1 MRLKNLE
8 INGFKSFS
16 RKTVL
21 EFQNP
26 IVSIVG
32 PNGSGKSNVVEALRF
47 VLGEQSI
54 KSMRGSLGSD
64 LIFKGSKNLP
74 KSSRAVVAIYF
85 DNSDKIFKLS
95 NETGENIN
103 LNYDVISISR
113 EVYPDGLNKYILNG
127 SEVRL
132 KDINNLLSSVNIGSS
147 GHQIISQG
155 EADRILNA
163 SPRDRREMV
172 EDALGLKIY
181 QYKIKEAGRKLERTT
196 DNMKEVSLLRRE
208 NAPHLNFLRK
218 QVDKFE
224 KAKEMQITLLSL
236 YKEYFK
242 KEDIYLEKERSS
254 LLLERNKISSELKS
268 VKEKISEVDVVDKKE
283 ENKNEEELK
292 ILEKKIG
299 EIHGIKNEIEHKLG
313 RLEGMMEMEEHRKEK
328 MPEVVIK
335 NSGEIKEI
343 FDEISSEI
351 EGAIV
356 EDNIAEVKIILLRIK
371 DILKRF
377 REQGENNKELSF
389 SSEINNLKNN
399 QQEILVEME
408 DNIAEVKIILLRI
421 RNILKE
427 FSGNIISSGP
437 WFSGSLS
444 RPDHSKTIFP
454 ENPEL
459 KKNQQEILV
468 EMQNIKEEEN
478 KIFEKIE
485 ILKRKIIQENE
496 TLHTREKEKFNFRVR
511 YQELASSLG
520 LISVKEENLAK
531 EIEAFKNEIK
541 EGSILIGSEILSYK
555 SFEIKGS
562 IDRSIQEELK
572 KKIERIKIKLEDVGL
587 GGGSEVIKEFEE
599 VSRRDNFL
607 AKEMEDL
614 AVSIESLR
622 KLMADLKEKIDIEFK
637 NGVEKI
643 NKEFHK
649 FFSLMFNGGT
659 GSLSIIIENKK
670 KSSVAETSEDEEEE
684 NIVQE
689 QGIEINVSLPHKKVK
704 ELNAL
709 SGGERSLA
717 SIALLFAMS
726 QVNPP
731 PFLVLDE
738 TDAALDE
745 ANSCKYGDMLEKL
758 SQHSQLI
765 VVTHNRETMSR
776 ADILYGVTI
785 GNDGASK
792 LLSVK
797 LDEATAIAK

>member
-1 MRLKNLE
+1 
-8 INGFKSFS
+8 
-16 RKTVL
+16 
-21 EFQNP
+21 
-26 IVSIVG
+26 
-32 PNGSGKSNVVEALRF
+32 
-47 VLGEQSI
+47 
-54 KSMRGSLGSD
+54 
-64 LIFKGSKNLP
+64 
-74 KSSRAVVAIYF
+74 
-85 DNSDKIFKLS
+85 
-95 NETGENIN
+95 
-103 LNYDVISISR
+103 
-113 EVYPDGLNKYILNG
+113 
-127 SEVRL
+127 
-132 KDINNLLSSVNIGSS
+132 
-147 GHQIISQG
+147 
-155 EADRILNA
+155 
-163 SPRDRREMV
+163 
-172 EDALGLKIY
+172 
-181 QYKIKEAGRKLERTT
+181 
-196 DNMKEVSLLRRE
+196 MKEVSLLRRE
-208 NAPHLNFLRK
+208 NAPHLNFLKK

-356 EDNIAEVKIILLRIK
+356 EDNIAEVKIILLRI
-371 DILKRF
+371 
-377 REQGENNKELSF
+377 
-389 SSEINNLKNN
+389 
-399 QQEILVEME
+399 
-408 DNIAEVKIILLRI
+408 

-437 WFSGSLS
+437 RFSGSLS